1 MKGITGCIVGT
12 ALIVGVLAVAG
23 AQGPKDAKFVDSKK
37 ADFKEV
43 VPGVK
48 KVVLWGD
55 HDAGP
60 YGAFTRFAPG
70 LKNPLHTHSSEVRIV
85 VIRGAYLYKPQ
96 NGKEQ
101 RVGPGAFLSVPAELV
116 HTSGGDAKEGALF
129 YEESP
134 GKFDLKPV
142 DKK

>member
-1 MKGITGCIVGT
+1 MKSIAGSIVGT

-23 AQGPKDAKFVDSKK
+23 AQGPKEAVFVDSKK

-70 LKNPLHTHSSEVRIV
+70 LKNPLHTHSSEVRIA

-116 HTSGGDAKEGALF
+116 HTSCGDVKEG
-129 YEESP
+129 
-134 GKFDLKPV
+134 
-142 DKK
+142 